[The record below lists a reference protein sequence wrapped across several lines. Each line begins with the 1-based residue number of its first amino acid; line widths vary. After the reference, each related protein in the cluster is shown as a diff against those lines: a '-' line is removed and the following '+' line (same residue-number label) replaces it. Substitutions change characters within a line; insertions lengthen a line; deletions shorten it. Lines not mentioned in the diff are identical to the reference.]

1 MQSDEKDLWYKACL
15 DENNELLAQNTYEI
29 VNIPPN
35 ITPIKGRWMF
45 KKKSIKNPTT
55 IKPNYITNSDR
66 TIRYK
71 AR

>member
-1 MQSDEKDLWYKACL
+1 
-15 DENNELLAQNTYEI
+15 
-29 VNIPPN
+29 
-35 ITPIKGRWMF
+35 MF